1 MKPLNRTTAQITSD
15 RKIKVLQFG
24 TGNFL
29 RGFVDWVIDILNEK
43 SAFDGD
49 IQIVQPHGKT
59 PAIMLNSQEGLYH
72 VLTRGFQ
79 NNRVVDESRLISSV
93 RGAINPFLDYGDY
106 LKLAENPELRFVVS
120 NTTEAGIVFDSRDA
134 DREQA
139 PLTFPGKLT
148 ALLYRRFVY
157 FEGKGD
163 KGLILIP
170 CELIEDNGVKLKEAV
185 LQYAGLWRLPE
196 DFTRWVTDRN
206 IFCNT
211 LVDRIVPG
219 FPEEDSETIQ
229 QSLGYKDE
237 LMVVAEPFHFWAIE
251 GPAAVAAE
259 FPADTVGLDIVFV
272 KDLKPYRER
281 KVRILN
287 GAHTTLVPLAY
298 LKGFRTVREAV
309 EDKSMGDFIKSA
321 IQEEIIPTLDLPK
334 EELDQFASDVLER
347 FKNPF
352 IRHMLSAI
360 ALNSI
365 SKWQVRVLPSLLEY
379 VKRKDT
385 LPLRLVQAFAAL
397 IVFYRGRYKGEDLP
411 VKDSAEITAF
421 FIQAWQKRE
430 TAEMVEEILA
440 HKTLWGRD
448 LNTVSGLKARLTREV
463 EELLD
468 REN

>member
-43 SAFDGD
+43 TDFHGD
-49 IQIVQPHGKT
+49 IQIVQPHGKV
-59 PAIMLNSQEGLYH
+59 PAATLNTQEGLYH
-72 VLTRGFQ
+72 ILTRGFQ
-79 NNRVVDESRLISSV
+79 HNRVVEESRLISSV
-93 RGAINPFLDYGDY
+93 RGAINPFSDYREY
-106 LKLAENPELRFVVS
+106 LKLAENPDLRFVVS
-120 NTTEAGIVFDSRDA
+120 NTTEAGIVFDPKDT

-170 CELIEDNGVKLKEAV
+170 CELIENNGIKLKEAV
-185 LQYAGLWRLPE
+185 LQYADLWRLPE
-196 DFTRWVTDRN
+196 EFTRWITDRN

-251 GPAAVAAE
+251 GPASVAAE
-259 FPADTVGLDIVFV
+259 FPADTVGLDIIFV

-287 GAHTTLVPLAY
+287 GAHTTMVPLAY

-309 EDKSMGDFIKSA
+309 EDESMGDFIKSA
-321 IQEEIIPTLDLPK
+321 IQEEIIPTLDLPQK
-334 EELDQFASDVLER
+334 ELDQFASDVLER

-360 ALNSI
+360 ALNSV

-379 VKRKDT
+379 EKRKGT
-385 LPLRLVQAFAAL
+385 LPVKLVQAFAAL

-411 VKDSAEITAF
+411 VKDSAEITGF
-421 FIQAWQKRE
+421 FIEAWQKQE
-430 TAEMVEEILA
+430 IVEMVEEILA
-440 HKTLWGRD
+440 NKTLWGRD
-448 LNTVSGLKARLTREV
+448 LNTVSGLKARLTQEV
-463 EELLD
+463 EVLLD
-468 REN
+468 MEN